1 MPKQLVIIPTY
12 NEAENIEAII
22 QAISL
27 LTQDFHVLVV
37 DDFSPDGTYKIV
49 QRLIDTSNHSFLHLI
64 VRKQKSGL
72 GTAYIEGFKWALAN
86 DYDFVFEMD
95 ADFSHAPKDLLP
107 MFNMLHHKKAD
118 VVIGSRY
125 VKGVNVVN
133 WPMKRILMSWLASK
147 YVKFITGL
155 PINDSTAGFV
165 GFRKEV
171 LQKIN
176 LDKVKFVGYAFQI
189 EMKFIAYQLG
199 FNVVEFPVVFT
210 DRSKGKSKMNTSIIW
225 EAIFGVVKLKLKSWF
240 GKIN

>member
-27 LTQDFHVLVV
+27 LIQDFHVLVV

-49 QRLIDTSNHSFLHLI
+49 QRLIDTSNQSFLHLI

-199 FNVVEFPVVFT
+199 FNIVEFPVVFT

>member
-49 QRLIDTSNHSFLHLI
+49 QRLIDTSNQPFLHLI

-107 MFNMLHHKKAD
+107 MFNMLHQKKAD

-125 VKGVNVVN
+125 IKGVNVVN
-133 WPMKRILMSWLASK
+133 WPMKRVLMSWLASK

-210 DRSKGKSKMNTSIIW
+210 DRRKGKSKMNTSIIW

>member
-49 QRLIDTSNHSFLHLI
+49 QRLIDTSNQPFLHLI

-107 MFNMLHHKKAD
+107 MFNMLHQKKAD

-125 VKGVNVVN
+125 IKGVNVVN

-210 DRSKGKSKMNTSIIW
+210 DRRKGKSKMNTSIIW

>member
-49 QRLIDTSNHSFLHLI
+49 QRLIDTSNQSFLHLI

-95 ADFSHAPKDLLP
+95 ADFSHAPNDLLP

>member
-27 LTQDFHVLVV
+27 LAQDFHVLVV

-95 ADFSHAPKDLLP
+95 ADFSHAPKDLFP
-107 MFNMLHHKKAD
+107 MFNMLHQKKAD

-210 DRSKGKSKMNTSIIW
+210 DRRKGKSKMNTSIIW